1 MSALKGSD
9 LQGFLAAGGGA
20 AIGADT
26 RGLSAII
33 GVSGTFG
40 NECLDES

>member
-1 MSALKGSD
+1 VLKEFD

-26 RGLSAII
+26 RRLLAII

-40 NECLDES
+40 DKCLGES